1 MDRSEAKINVF
12 EMPVKLLYNIS
23 MFISADKQLK
33 LLSGYWFPLTIIIQ
47 KRRIIMADSLN
58 GYLSTKE
65 AKAARRVFNKDA
77 VIISDRAYNAIIGGV
92 LLWGFLINTITCY
105 FFTDEIVQLDA
116 KFIIITYFCSC
127 IAGTLL
133 VHDSKNAFVSFIG
146 YNLIVAPVGI
156 LLSVALSQ
164 VDSGLIFRA
173 FLVTTL
179 VTIIMLVSSTILPE
193 FFLSLRTTLMISLLA
208 VIIAEPLMTI
218 FLRVNAGIFDWIVV
232 LIFCGYIG
240 YDWSMANQYQK
251 TVNNA
256 VDSAADLYLDIIN
269 LFLRILRIF
278 SRKRK

>member
-47 KRRIIMADSLN
+47 KRRIIMADSSN